1 MSILGSAPA
10 GGQPLAARTVGDGPS
25 SFAALGLD
33 PSILRALDGAGYEH
47 PTPIQSAAIPP
58 ALAGRDLLGCA
69 RTGTGKTAAFALPI
83 LQHML
88 RSPAGG
94 STAAALRGGASGGTA
109 PALRGGASSAP
120 ARIRALVLAPTREL
134 AAQIEH
140 NLATYGR
147 HGECRSL
154 VIFGGV
160 SQHKQVQ
167 ALRRGVDVLVATPGR
182 LCDLIAQG
190 CARLANVELFVLDE
204 FDRMLDQGFL
214 PAIRRIV
221 SELPQKRQT
230 LLFSATVPPELEA
243 LAAKLLRDP
252 VRVSVNAQASTPER
266 IDQSVCFVE
275 PANKRAALEHLLG
288 DVQITRALVFTRTK
302 HGANRVAQHLL
313 RAGIEADAIHGNKSQ
328 NARERALGR
337 FRDGTLRVL
346 VATDVAARGID
357 IDDVSHVINFDLP
370 PDPESYVHRIGRTGR
385 AGRPGAALSL
395 CTAEERGS
403 LQRIERLIA
412 RPLSVLGPAPAAAAA
427 AAPVAAHRD
436 PSPRRVAGSGRRP

>member
-1 MSILGSAPA
+1 MTQLDSTPA
-10 GGQPLAARTVGDGPS
+10 GGRKGPLAGVGPS
-25 SFAALGLD
+25 NNAPALRGSATSFAALGLD
-33 PSILRALDGAGYEH
+33 PSILRALDGAGYEQ
-47 PTPIQSAAIPP
+47 PTPIQTAAIPP
-58 ALAGRDLLGCA
+58 ALAGRDVLGCA

-83 LQHML
+83 LQHL
-88 RSPAGG
+88 
-94 STAAALRGGASGGTA
+94 LRGATKDHS
-109 PALRGGASSAP
+109 
-120 ARIRALVLAPTREL
+120 RIRALVLAPTREL

-147 HGECRSL
+147 HGEHRSL

-160 SQHKQVQ
+160 SQIKQVQ

-182 LCDLIAQG
+182 LCDLMAQG
-190 CARLANVELFVLDE
+190 SAQLAHVELFVLDE

-221 SELPQKRQT
+221 GALPRKRQT

-243 LAAKLLRDP
+243 LAQKLLCDP

-266 IDQSVCFVE
+266 IDQAVCFVE
-275 PANKRAALEHLLG
+275 PAGKRAALQHLLG
-288 DVQITRALVFTRTK
+288 NEEITRALVFTRTK
-302 HGANRVAQHLL
+302 HGANRVAEHLL

-328 NARERALGR
+328 NARERALLR
-337 FRDGTLRVL
+337 FREGTLRVL

-357 IDDVSHVINFDLP
+357 VDDVSHVINFDLP
-370 PDPESYVHRIGRTGR
+370 ADPESYVHRIGRTGR

-395 CTAEERGS
+395 CTSEERGS

-412 RPLSVLGPAPAAAAA
+412 RPLSVLGHQPPANTVEPVLVAAGTAPAPTRKV
-427 AAPVAAHRD
+427 VAEAR
-436 PSPRRVAGSGRRP
+436 PRRRRRY